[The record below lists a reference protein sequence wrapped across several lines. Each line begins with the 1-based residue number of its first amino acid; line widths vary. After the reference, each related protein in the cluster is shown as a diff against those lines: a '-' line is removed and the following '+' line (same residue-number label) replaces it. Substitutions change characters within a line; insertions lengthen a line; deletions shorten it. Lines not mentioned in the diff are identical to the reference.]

1 MHFNLIVCSRG
12 ATETFASDTENNWL
26 VFAALEFARVLVS
39 DLLCEHI
46 SVRIGA
52 AINVA
57 DIADAARP
65 EPSKVCVKT
74 CMVWSPPCPKRQW
87 P

>member
-1 MHFNLIVCSRG
+1 MVQFPAGFVVEAILVVCSRG
-12 ATETFASDTENNWL
+12 AAETFASGTEYNWF

-39 DLLCEHI
+39 DLLCKHI

-57 DIADAARP
+57 DMADAARP
-65 EPSKVCVKT
+65 DSCHHKDLT
-74 CMVWSPPCPKRQW
+74 
-87 P
+87 